1 MKILLNFNTQNNK
14 DINCLG
20 GIETLNNNFY
30 ERIKKKYKNFIID
43 KKANKKFYD
52 IIISSNDAK
61 IFDKYNSK
69 KKILWLHNKLQLEK
83 AIRKKQLLPILKNKI
98 YAVFVSKYLDNITS
112 RFFNFKKRFIIPNFL
127 DKNFE
132 NIKINYNRKPIIIWS
147 VSRERG
153 LKETL
158 SIWCKYIHKKHP
170 NAEFHIF
177 GTKKFNT
184 LNYNK
189 NNIYFHGRVSKH
201 TLIKYYR
208 KSIAS
213 ICLGF
218 DETFCLNA
226 IESMSCGTPVLSF
239 KKTALISLIKNNK
252 NGFKLD
258 NFSQLADKIN
268 SLILFNKLQRIRLIN
283 SSHNYS
289 KKFYFRNIE
298 KKWIKLILK

>member
-61 IFDKYNSK
+61 IFDKYSTK

-112 RFFNFKKRFIIPNFL
+112 KFYNFKERVIIPNFL

-132 NIKINYNRKPIIIWS
+132 NIKTNYIRKPIIIWS

-158 SIWCKYIHKKHP
+158 SIWCKYIHNKHP

-177 GTKKFNT
+177 GTKKYHK

-189 NNIYFHGRVSKH
+189 NNIYFHGRVSKQ
-201 TLIKYYR
+201 TLIKYY
-208 KSIAS
+208 KNSIAS

-226 IESMSCGTPVLSF
+226 IESMSCGVPVISF
-239 KKTALISLIKNNK
+239 KKTALVSLIKNNK

-258 NFSQLADKIN
+258 NFSQLGDKI
-268 SLILFNKLQRIRLIN
+268 SKLILFSKLKRNKIIK
-283 SSHNYS
+283 SSQMYS
-289 KKFYFRNIE
+289 KKFYFKNIE
-298 KKWIKLILK
+298 KQWIKLILK

>member
-1 MKILLNFNTQNNK
+1 MKILLNFNSKNIKN
-14 DINCLG
+14 INSLG
-20 GIETLNNNFY
+20 GIETLNFNFY
-30 ERIKKKYKNFIID
+30 ERIKKKYKDLIID
-43 KKANKKFYD
+43 KKSNSKFYD

-61 IFDKYNSK
+61 IFDRYNSK

-83 AIRKKQLLPILKNKI
+83 AVRKNQLLPILKNKI

-112 RFFNFKKRFIIPNFL
+112 KFYNFKERVILPNFL

-132 NIKINYNRKPIIIWS
+132 NIKTNYIRKPIIIWS

-158 SIWCKYIHKKHP
+158 SIWCKYIHNKHP

-177 GTKKFNT
+177 GTKKYHK

-189 NNIYFHGRVSKH
+189 NNIYFHGRVSKQ
-201 TLIKYYR
+201 TLIKYY
-208 KSIAS
+208 KNSIAS

-226 IESMSCGTPVLSF
+226 IESMSCGVPVLSF
-239 KKTALISLIKNNK
+239 KKTALLSLIRENI
-252 NGFKLD
+252 NGFKVD
-258 NFSQLADKIN
+258 NFFELAKKIN
-268 SLILFNKLQRIRLIN
+268 KLILLPNLKRKKLIATTYN
-283 SSHNYS
+283 FS
-289 KKFYFRNIE
+289 KKYYFKEIE
-298 KKWIKLILK
+298 KKWLDIISI